1 MDRESFELEFIFKAS
16 PTMLYNFIGSAEG
29 LVRWFCDEADVN
41 KEKYDF
47 YWSGSKE
54 SAKLVEYEEDHIL
67 VFKWDESENKKEFL
81 EFEMY
86 KSPITNETI
95 LKITDFSDSDEVD
108 DQIEL
113 WESQIEELRKAIGG

>member
-16 PTMLYNFIGSAEG
+16 PAMLYNFIGSSEG
-29 LVRWFCDEADVN
+29 LVRWFCDAADVN

-47 YWSGSKE
+47 YWEGTKE
-54 SAKLVEYEEDHIL
+54 SAKLVEFEEDHFL
-67 VFKWDESENKKEFL
+67 MFKWDESEFEEEFL

-95 LKITDFSDSDEVD
+95 LKITDFSDADEVD

-113 WESQIEELRKAIGG
+113 WESQIDELRKATGG

>member
-16 PTMLYNFIGSAEG
+16 PAMLYNFIGSAEG

-54 SAKLVEYEEDHIL
+54 SATLVESEEDHVL
-67 VFKWDESENKKEFL
+67 VFKWNDTVDKKEFL

-113 WESQIEELRKAIGG
+113 WESQIDELRKAIGG